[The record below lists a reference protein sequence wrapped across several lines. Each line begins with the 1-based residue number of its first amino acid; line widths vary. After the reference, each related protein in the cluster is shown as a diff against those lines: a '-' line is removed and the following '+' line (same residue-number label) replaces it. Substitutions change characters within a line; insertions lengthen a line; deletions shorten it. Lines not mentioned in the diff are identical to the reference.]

1 MICCAFDIHV
11 YLYVVYLRSIF
22 KHGTFVFSVFICG
35 IFVCYIYMCVC
46 AACARRC
53 VRVCNI
59 LGGIS
64 VCMVYGNFGNYGI
77 YDVYDYISLHMAAR
91 LWGE

>member
-1 MICCAFDIHV
+1 MARLYSV
-11 YLYVVYLRSIF
+11 YLYVVFLY
-22 KHGTFVFSVFICG
+22 V
-35 IFVCYIYMCVC
+35 IYTCVC
-46 AACARRC
+46 ARRVRARRC